1 MHSFDAPRFPERL
14 GAFDA
19 RRTPVL
25 RTDVLVIGAGIA
37 GASAALSAADEGASV
52 LCVTKAPFEDA
63 NTAWAMGGVA
73 AVLEE
78 IDSFD
83 LHVGDTLRVGA
94 GLSSRPVVESVVR
107 EGPETVRWLESL
119 GARFDRNADGR
130 LLLGREGGH
139 SVHRVVHA
147 RGDATGQ
154 EIERTLADALLTHPN
169 ILCKVGFFV
178 RDLLVED
185 GRCVGA
191 ILQSAEL
198 EVAVRAGSVV
208 LAAGGAGQVF
218 RETTNPAGATGD
230 GPALAFRAGASLAD
244 LEFFQFHPTVLYIA
258 GASRFLISEVVRGA
272 GAHLVDAQGERFM
285 TSVHADA
292 ELAPRDVVS
301 RAILDRMVAT
311 GDTHVYLDL
320 SDVHGDPHTLF
331 PSISRICGAFDIDIA
346 RDPIP
351 VRPGAHYL
359 IGGVKTD
366 ECGRSDLP
374 GLFAVGEAA
383 ATGLH
388 GANRLASNS
397 LLEGAVVGRAAG
409 RVAAADAQVCELPH
423 LLVGPHLDP
432 EAPRLQIEDMLY
444 SLKSLM
450 WREVGL
456 VRTES
461 SLAEAVHRIGLW
473 NHYLERSAQ
482 HGRRAHELQNM
493 LLTSALIAIA
503 ARERTESRGTH
514 FRADH
519 PERDDATWCG
529 HLVLKRGAEGDVVL
543 QKTDVKPASD
553 SLLPAHPGQTR

>member
-1 MHSFDAPRFPERL
+1 MQAFDAPRFPERL

-37 GASAALSAADEGASV
+37 GASAALSAADQGASV
-52 LCVTKAPFEDA
+52 LCVSKTPFEDA

-78 IDSFD
+78 IDSFE
-83 LHVGDTLRVGA
+83 LHVADTLRVGA
-94 GLSSRPVVESVVR
+94 GLSSRPVVESVIR
-107 EGPETVRWLESL
+107 GGPETVRWLEGL
-119 GARFDRNADGR
+119 GANFDRNADGK
-130 LLLGREGGH
+130 LMLGREGGH

-154 EIERTLADALLTHPN
+154 EIERTLAGALLAHPN
-169 ILCKVGFFV
+169 ILCKIGFFV

-191 ILQSAEL
+191 VLQSADH
-198 EVAVRAGSVV
+198 EVAVRAGNVV

-272 GAHLVDAQGERFM
+272 GAHLVDATGDRFM
-285 TSVHADA
+285 TAVHADA

-301 RAILDRMVAT
+301 RAILDRMVTT

-320 SDVHGDPHTLF
+320 SGVHGDPHKLF

-359 IGGVKTD
+359 IGGVRTD
-366 ECGRSDLP
+366 ASGRSDLP

-409 RVAAADAQVCELPH
+409 RVAAEEAQLRELPH
-423 LLVGPHLDP
+423 LLTGPHLDP
-432 EAPRLQIEDMLY
+432 EAPKLQIEDMLY

-456 VRTES
+456 VRAES

-493 LLTSALIAIA
+493 LLTSALISIA

-519 PERDDATWCG
+519 PSRDDAAWCG
-529 HLVLKRGAEGDVVL
+529 HLVLRRGPEGEVLVTRTTVEAPTDATAPAEQGG
-543 QKTDVKPASD
+543 A
-553 SLLPAHPGQTR
+553 R